1 VRQGARGEKGKE
13 EEDRNTT
20 VHTTEGETIN
30 RRVEYLR
37 AGRWN
42 TAEDDD
48 IQHGYKNKDKYI

>member
-1 VRQGARGEKGKE
+1 MT
-13 EEDRNTT
+13 D
-20 VHTTEGETIN
+20 GETIN

-37 AGRWN
+37 AGRWS